1 MIYIKKVVDDI
12 YKRFMIPF
20 QLEIED
26 RCIYSSEGYNDN
38 CEFLEKKFTFN
49 KAQSLIRVN
58 LSESNTID
66 LLIYCVENTLKE
78 VFILKKDLLKTLI
91 EGKSINRE
99 FIKSVWPTI
108 TSDFTL
114 ICIYVDKYFDEIF
127 SLIKEGYINSGID
140 VINENQNIIMIG
152 NFEDVSEH
160 TQSIK
165 ESIEES
171 YITKFYISYS
181 SVKNFEEVK
190 KVYEDSLYKIELA
203 KKYNISDN
211 IFDEKKLM
219 FELII
224 DSVSEKNKVNI
235 YNNFNNGFSKLDS
248 EMIRTIDVF
257 LKCGLNLS
265 DAARELYIHR
275 NTLIYRLDKIQKYTT
290 YDIREFNSAVLFK
303 IVFFLWKQ
311 KNKKQI
317 TN

>member
-1 MIYIKKVVDDI
+1 
-12 YKRFMIPF
+12 
-20 QLEIED
+20 
-26 RCIYSSEGYNDN
+26 
-38 CEFLEKKFTFN
+38 
-49 KAQSLIRVN
+49 
-58 LSESNTID
+58 
-66 LLIYCVENTLKE
+66 
-78 VFILKKDLLKTLI
+78 
-91 EGKSINRE
+91 
-99 FIKSVWPTI
+99 
-108 TSDFTL
+108 
-114 ICIYVDKYFDEIF
+114 
-127 SLIKEGYINSGID
+127 
-140 VINENQNIIMIG
+140 
-152 NFEDVSEH
+152 
-160 TQSIK
+160 
-165 ESIEES
+165 
-171 YITKFYISYS
+171 
-181 SVKNFEEVK
+181 
-190 KVYEDSLYKIELA
+190 
-203 KKYNISDN
+203 
-211 IFDEKKLM
+211 M